1 MPLWLDLLR
10 TPMAAPETP
19 VLRRWRFIWQA
30 LCLSSAAVVGFFGL
44 LHRALGRPAAL
55 AAAALLVA
63 TAISTMVYLV
73 RKQRADAAFLETLGG
88 AE

>member
-19 VLRRWRFIWQA
+19 VLRRMRRTWQI
-30 LCLSSAAVVGFFGL
+30 LCLLLAASIIFLDPLRRVLGRAGPCLVAAVLIGTIVYTVL
-44 LHRALGRPAAL
+44 YLG
-55 AAAALLVA
+55 
-63 TAISTMVYLV
+63 
-73 RKQRADAAFLETLGG
+73 RKQRADLRHLQQWEG